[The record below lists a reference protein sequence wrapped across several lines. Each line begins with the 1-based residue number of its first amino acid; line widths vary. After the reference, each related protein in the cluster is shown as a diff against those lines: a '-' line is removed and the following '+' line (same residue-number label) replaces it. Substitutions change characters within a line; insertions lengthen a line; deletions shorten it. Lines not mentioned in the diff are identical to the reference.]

1 MSLLVS
7 IAHDS
12 EMLSEKS
19 NQKKLLK
26 IITITSNPEDY
37 VGSVKARSEIVR
49 KSIYSTRTDTAMCGR
64 HFRFE
69 ILVFGHLFIDRKL
82 VISRD
87 NIVIN

>member
-26 IITITSNPEDY
+26 IMTIEITWVLLRRDQ
-37 VGSVKARSEIVR
+37 
-49 KSIYSTRTDTAMCGR
+49 KSCSCENQSSPTRTRTQLCAEG
-64 HFRFE
+64 
-69 ILVFGHLFIDRKL
+69 
-82 VISRD
+82 ISGLKSSFLATYS
-87 NIVIN
+87 

>member
-37 VGSVKARSEIVR
+37 VGSVKTRSEIVR
-49 KSIYSTRTDTAMCGR
+49 KSIYSYKDGQS
-64 HFRFE
+64 H
-69 ILVFGHLFIDRKL
+69 VRKAFP
-82 VISRD
+82 V
-87 NIVIN
+87 

>member
-26 IITITSNPEDY
+26 IMTIAPNPEDY
-37 VGSVKARSEIVR
+37 VGSVKTRSRAHVKINLLLQGRTQPCAEGISGL
-49 KSIYSTRTDTAMCGR
+49 KSSFLATYS
-64 HFRFE
+64 
-69 ILVFGHLFIDRKL
+69 
-82 VISRD
+82 
-87 NIVIN
+87 

>member
-26 IITITSNPEDY
+26 IMTIVPNPEDY
-37 VGSVKARSEIVR
+37 VGSVETRSEVVL
-49 KSIYSTRTDTAMCGR
+49 M
-64 HFRFE
+64 
-69 ILVFGHLFIDRKL
+69 
-82 VISRD
+82 
-87 NIVIN
+87 